1 MTSPHGPPRS
11 SWRRMVLLGAWV
23 LGGWISAV
31 FVAPALRGWLE
42 EYRNRTTG
50 PSFGL
55 ANDAATALGAKL
67 NTVDRMAELLGV
79 SLVDLSDGRVC
90 SLTWTDREKTY
101 VHALRANRARP
112 ETAWMAVTVGGRSV
126 IGKYVADLWS
136 GNCAGP
142 TEFNTRHC
150 TVVERTRLIERR
162 ELPVSGGTTAK
173 AEVTPI
179 LAGQCIWRKFAGK
192 PGVVGRYQVRL
203 PAEREITVRA
213 YVLPAT
219 AFLSYRLTLDGR
231 EAPHVSGENTVFQSL
246 GEGDYELEVTL
257 QPAVGGA
264 ENPGEYTVQVHWGRG
279 AGDPCPVPSFDEREC
294 YGVDLPKSETP

>member
-1 MTSPHGPPRS
+1 
-11 SWRRMVLLGAWV
+11 
-23 LGGWISAV
+23 
-31 FVAPALRGWLE
+31 
-42 EYRNRTTG
+42 
-50 PSFGL
+50 
-55 ANDAATALGAKL
+55 
-67 NTVDRMAELLGV
+67 
-79 SLVDLSDGRVC
+79 
-90 SLTWTDREKTY
+90 
-101 VHALRANRARP
+101 
-112 ETAWMAVTVGGRSV
+112 V